1 VRLIIAPP
9 GGMGACWYW
18 AEKMLGAQLALLLVE
33 DLARLPVRPQHLTR
47 KPLVNAPVS
56 DRDHLTIFGDGRQLQ
71 DGPVIRGL
79 DVGYLGL
86 NQARYNRA

>member
-47 KPLVNAPVS
+47 KRTRPLATGITSRSSAMAGSFKTVQS
-56 DRDHLTIFGDGRQLQ
+56 SEDWTL
-71 DGPVIRGL
+71 VI
-79 DVGYLGL
+79 LG
-86 NQARYNRA
+86 